1 MSVPQRFHRVQ
12 RRRSGQMQHRVDLY
26 LAFTDIVHTVPGAN
40 LTC

>member
-1 MSVPQRFHRVQ
+1 MCLKGSSECNGGRP
-12 RRRSGQMQHRVDLY
+12 GQMQHRVVLY